1 MSAKKE
7 IWEECSTLIRKTREG
22 DQISFEKFL
31 RLVTGIL
38 RSYLSPRINNEEDRE
53 DLIQEI
59 LIGLYKAWDS
69 YREDRHPAPWI
80 FAIARYKT
88 IDYLWKKK
96 SGDRVFATDNLEFFA
111 SPEPIE
117 EEPEKAREILKKWL
131 DVLDER
137 QKQILTHLKLDGMSV
152 REVSEKTGLSESN
165 VKVITHRAVQKIRKH
180 FSLDL

>member
-88 IDYLWKKK
+88 IDYLRKKK
-96 SGDRVFATDNLEFFA
+96 S
-111 SPEPIE
+111 
-117 EEPEKAREILKKWL
+117 
-131 DVLDER
+131 
-137 QKQILTHLKLDGMSV
+137 
-152 REVSEKTGLSESN
+152 
-165 VKVITHRAVQKIRKH
+165 
-180 FSLDL
+180 